1 MVKPS
6 NMKLNFLNILM
17 VNSNNMRLNKN
28 LIVVLFVAMSTTFN
42 SCVTAQSSN
51 KKQKYKVAVCDWMI
65 LKRQKL
71 GAFGLAAEI
80 KADGIELDMGGLGNR
95 PTFDCKLGDPVER
108 QKFLDKSKET
118 GVGISSIAMSG
129 FYAQSFATREITPMI
144 NDCVQAMKNM
154 KVKVAYLPLGTQ
166 TDLVKSPEL
175 RPEVIKRLQWAGKEV
190 GRIGGV
196 IAIETSLSATEEK
209 KLLDEVGSK
218 YIKSSFNFA
227 NALDNKRD
235 ISSELKI
242 LGKKYLAQIHAS
254 NTDQF
259 WLENDPAIDM
269 PKIKQTLDEMKW
281 SGWLIVERSRD
292 VNQVHN
298 VKANYGANVAYLK
311 KIFQN

>member
-1 MVKPS
+1 
-6 NMKLNFLNILM
+6 MK
-17 VNSNNMRLNKN
+17 SKRN
-28 LIVVLFVAMSTTFN
+28 LFIAMLVVMSTAFN
-42 SCVTAQSSN
+42 SCATAQSS

-95 PTFDCKLGDPVER
+95 PTFDSKLGDPVER

-144 NDCVQAMKNM
+144 TDCVQAMKNM

-166 TDLVKSPEL
+166 TDLVKNPEL

-190 GRIGGV
+190 GKIGGV
-196 IAIETSLSATEEK
+196 IAIETSLDATEEK
-209 KLLDEVGSK
+209 KLLEEVDSK

-242 LGKKYLAQIHAS
+242 LGKKYVAQIHAS

-259 WLENDPAIDM
+259 WLENDKAIDM

-292 VNQVHN
+292 VTQVHN

-311 KIFQN
+311 RIFQN

>member
-1 MVKPS
+1 MIKPI
-6 NMKLNFLNILM
+6 NMK
-17 VNSNNMRLNKN
+17 LNKN
-28 LIVVLFVAMSTTFN
+28 LIVALLVVLSTTFN
-42 SCVTAQSSN
+42 SCATAQSS

-95 PTFDCKLGDPVER
+95 PTFDSKLGDPVER

-144 NDCVQAMKNM
+144 TDCIQAMKNM

-166 TDLVKSPEL
+166 TDLVKNPEL

-190 GRIGGV
+190 GKIGGV
-196 IAIETSLSATEEK
+196 IAIETSLDATEEK

-242 LGKKYLAQIHAS
+242 LGKKYVAQIHAS

-259 WLENDPAIDM
+259 WLENDKAIDM

-292 VNQVHN
+292 VTQVHN

-311 KIFQN
+311 RIFQN

>member
-1 MVKPS
+1 
-6 NMKLNFLNILM
+6 MK
-17 VNSNNMRLNKN
+17 LNKN
-28 LIVVLFVAMSTTFN
+28 LIVALLVVLSTTFN
-42 SCVTAQSSN
+42 SCATAQSS

-71 GAFGLAAEI
+71 GAFGLASEI

-95 PTFDCKLGDPVER
+95 PTFDSKLGDPVER

-129 FYAQSFATREITPMI
+129 FYAQPFATREITPMI
-144 NDCVQAMKNM
+144 ADCIKAMKDM

-166 TDLVKSPEL
+166 TDLVKNPEL

-190 GRIGGV
+190 GKIGGV

-292 VNQVHN
+292 VTQVHN

-311 KIFQN
+311 RIFQN

>member
-1 MVKPS
+1 
-6 NMKLNFLNILM
+6 MK
-17 VNSNNMRLNKN
+17 LNKN
-28 LIVVLFVAMSTTFN
+28 LIVAILVLVASTFN
-42 SCVTAQSSN
+42 SCATAQFSN

-71 GAFGLAAEI
+71 GAFGLASEI

-95 PTFDCKLGDPVER
+95 PTFDSKLGDPIER

-118 GVGISSIAMSG
+118 GVAISSIAMSG
-129 FYAQSFATREITPMI
+129 FYAQSFATREITQMI
-144 NDCVQAMKNM
+144 NDCIQTMKNM

-166 TDLVKSPEL
+166 TDLVKNPEL

-190 GRIGGV
+190 GKIGGA
-196 IAIETSLSATEEK
+196 IAIETSLSATDEK
-209 KLLDEVGSK
+209 KLLDEIGSK

-292 VNQVHN
+292 VTQVHN

>member
-1 MVKPS
+1 
-6 NMKLNFLNILM
+6 
-17 VNSNNMRLNKN
+17 
-28 LIVVLFVAMSTTFN
+28 
-42 SCVTAQSSN
+42 
-51 KKQKYKVAVCDWMI
+51 
-65 LKRQKL
+65 
-71 GAFGLAAEI
+71 
-80 KADGIELDMGGLGNR
+80 
-95 PTFDCKLGDPVER
+95 
-108 QKFLDKSKET
+108 
-118 GVGISSIAMSG
+118 MSG
-129 FYAQSFATREITPMI
+129 FYAQSFAAREITPMI
-144 NDCVQAMKNM
+144 TDCIQTMKNM

-166 TDLVKSPEL
+166 TDLVKNPEL

-190 GRIGGV
+190 GKIGGV

-259 WLENDPAIDM
+259 WLENDKAIDM

-292 VNQVHN
+292 VTQVHN

-311 KIFQN
+311 RIFQN

>member
-1 MVKPS
+1 
-6 NMKLNFLNILM
+6 MK
-17 VNSNNMRLNKN
+17 LNKN
-28 LIVVLFVAMSTTFN
+28 LIVALLVVLSTTFN
-42 SCVTAQSSN
+42 SCATAQSS

-71 GAFGLAAEI
+71 GAFGLASEI

-95 PTFDCKLGDPVER
+95 PTFDSKLGDPVER

-144 NDCVQAMKNM
+144 VDCIEAMKNM

-166 TDLVKSPEL
+166 TDLVKNPEL

-190 GRIGGV
+190 GKIGGV
-196 IAIETSLSATEEK
+196 IAIETSLDATEEK

-227 NALDNKRD
+227 NALDNRRD

-259 WLENDPAIDM
+259 WLENDKAIDM

-292 VNQVHN
+292 VTQVHN

>member
-1 MVKPS
+1 
-6 NMKLNFLNILM
+6 MK
-17 VNSNNMRLNKN
+17 SKRN
-28 LIVVLFVAMSTTFN
+28 LFIAMLVVMSTTFN
-42 SCVTAQSSN
+42 SCATAQSS
-51 KKQKYKVAVCDWMI
+51 KKEKYKVAVCDWMI

-71 GAFGLAAEI
+71 GSFALAAEI

-95 PTFDCKLGDPVER
+95 PTFDSKLGDPVER

-144 NDCVQAMKNM
+144 TDCVQAMKNM
-154 KVKVAYLPLGTQ
+154 KIKVAYLPLGTQ
-166 TDLVKSPEL
+166 TDLVKNPEL

-190 GRIGGV
+190 GKIGGI

-242 LGKKYLAQIHAS
+242 LGKKYVAQIHAS

-259 WLENDPAIDM
+259 WLENDKAIDM

-292 VNQVHN
+292 VTQVHN

>member
-1 MVKPS
+1 
-6 NMKLNFLNILM
+6 MK
-17 VNSNNMRLNKN
+17 SKKN
-28 LIVVLFVAMSTTFN
+28 LIVALLVVLSTTFN
-42 SCVTAQSSN
+42 SCATAQSS

-95 PTFDCKLGDPVER
+95 PTFDSKLGDPVER

-144 NDCVQAMKNM
+144 ADCIQAMKNM

-166 TDLVKSPEL
+166 TDLVKNPEL

-190 GRIGGV
+190 GKIGGV
-196 IAIETSLSATEEK
+196 IAIETSLDAREEK
-209 KLLDEVGSK
+209 KLLEEVGSK

-242 LGKKYLAQIHAS
+242 LGKKYVAQIHAS

-259 WLENDPAIDM
+259 WLENDKAIDM

-292 VNQVHN
+292 VTQVHN